1 MRMEKFNDAVKKLV
15 SKKYVANILVVVA
28 IAAMAL
34 IVSGDFLFKDTIT
47 KRNSNDSIGELLVKQ
62 PSQPKTEEEVEEER
76 LKKILET
83 IKGAGQVEIMI
94 TFEIG
99 SEIIPA
105 LNTVESVETTE
116 EKDSNG
122 GTRVVNTQNKNNSTV
137 ITNDSSG
144 NKPVV
149 IKEIKPQVK
158 GVIVVAEGAEN
169 IEVKAKLYE
178 AVKTVLQIPGHRV
191 QVYPKN

>member
-1 MRMEKFNDAVKKLV
+1 MERFNEAVKKLV

-34 IVSGDFLFKDTIT
+34 IVSGDFLFNDTIT
-47 KRNSNDSIGELLVKQ
+47 KRNPNDSIGELLVKQ
-62 PSQPKTEEEVEEER
+62 PNQPKTEEEVEEER

-83 IKGAGQVEIMI
+83 IKGAGQVEVMI

>member
-1 MRMEKFNDAVKKLV
+1 MEKWSESIKKLV
-15 SKKYVANILVVVA
+15 SKKYVANILVVIA
-28 IAAMAL
+28 IAVMAL

-47 KRNSNDSIGELLVKQ
+47 KKNTNDSIGDQLVRQTNLL
-62 PSQPKTEEEVEEER
+62 KTEEEMIEER
-76 LKKILET
+76 LKKILEN
-83 IKGAGQVEIMI
+83 IKGAGKVEVMI

-105 LNTVESVETTE
+105 LNTVESTETTE

-122 GTRVVNTQNKNNSTV
+122 GTRIVTSQNKNNSTV
-137 ITNDSSG
+137 VTNDTTG

-158 GVIVVAEGAEN
+158 GVIVAAEGAEN